1 MKGGEQAD
9 ISVPDQHQE
18 PSECFGNVYS
28 TWREEGGTIYPLVP
42 GHCRAMAASCHWGVD
57 ILVLLGLCLCLWL
70 SRYLQAAA
78 TEVGGEAELPRQFVV
93 RGRHV

>member
-42 GHCRAMAASCHWGVD
+42 GHCWAMAASCHWDVD
-57 ILVLLGLCLCLWL
+57 ILVLLGLCLCL
-70 SRYLQAAA
+70 
-78 TEVGGEAELPRQFVV
+78 
-93 RGRHV
+93 